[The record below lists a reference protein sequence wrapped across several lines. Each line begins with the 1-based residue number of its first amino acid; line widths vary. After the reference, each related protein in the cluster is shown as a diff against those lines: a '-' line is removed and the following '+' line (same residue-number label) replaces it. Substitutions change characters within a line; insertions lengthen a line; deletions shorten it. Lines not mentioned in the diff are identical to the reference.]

1 MITTILGLLF
11 VFVIPGFLITQIVFP
26 KEKILE
32 KIALTVL
39 LSISFYILL
48 GLILGFNEFTYK
60 ITGGLSE
67 FNVWVYSIVINI
79 LLLVI
84 YLVKV
89 RKSK

>member
-48 GLILGFNEFTYK
+48 GLILGFNEFTYRV
-60 ITGGLSE
+60 TGGLA
-67 FNVWVYSIVINI
+67 NVWLYSIIINI
-79 LLLVI
+79 ILFIVFF
-84 YLVKV
+84 VK
-89 RKSK
+89 RWKKL

>member
-11 VFVIPGFLITQIVFP
+11 IFVIPCFLLTQIIFP
-26 KEKILE
+26 KEKKLE

-39 LSISFYILL
+39 LSISFYIVL
-48 GLILGFNEFTYK
+48 GLVLGFNEFTYR

-67 FNVWVYSIVINI
+67 FNVWIYSIVINI